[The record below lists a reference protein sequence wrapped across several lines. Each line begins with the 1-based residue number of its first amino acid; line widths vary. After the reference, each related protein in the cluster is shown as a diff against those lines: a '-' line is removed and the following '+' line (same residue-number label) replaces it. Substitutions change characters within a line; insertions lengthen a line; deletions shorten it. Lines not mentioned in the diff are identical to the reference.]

1 MANMSADMSW
11 YYSKNGTQLGPIS
24 SEELKGKAGSGE
36 IFATDLVWKE
46 GMADW
51 RPFGQVSELQ
61 VGGIV
66 AQVPYRG
73 SMGSVPIP
81 QPAAYPSGYN
91 PQIPNYLWQSI
102 VATVLGALTCW
113 MVAMPLGIVAI
124 VYAAKVEGLLRGGDI
139 VGATSAS
146 KSAKNWMIGSF
157 SCLALCILFVIAFVG
172 VAIASGEFK

>member
-1 MANMSADMSW
+1 MENISADMSW

-51 RPFGQVSELQ
+51 QPFGQVAELQ
-61 VGGIV
+61 VGGVV
-66 AQVPYRG
+66 AQAPSRG

-102 VATVLGALTCW
+102 VATVLCC
-113 MVAMPLGIVAI
+113 MPFGVVAI
-124 VYAAKVEGLLRGGDI
+124 VYAAKVDGLVARGDLA
-139 VGATSAS
+139 GANAAS
-146 KSAKNWMIGSF
+146 KSAKTWLTAAVITG
-157 SCLALCILFVIAFVG
+157 LVITVLYLILVV
-172 VAIASGEFK
+172 VAAANS